1 MLSLLH
7 CEYIK
12 LKRSKFLLIGILGTL
27 IVPFFVMV
35 KAVANYFSDPEA
47 VIAVFSLYDSALMF
61 LMLLFAPM
69 VLTILGAWII
79 SREYTDGTLKNIF
92 VIPVSKTVFL
102 CGKLL
107 FFAIL
112 TFMFMLISWLEIL
125 VLALL
130 CNCFIPVTQLTVL
143 SFLFFFLKMLFGGIL
158 LCATQ
163 TPFIFLAIRTKGSTA
178 PLIAVTAVSLV
189 NVVLSNSGAAGFYPW
204 SASYLLVT
212 GRLSGQNCP
221 KEVSIC
227 MILMMCLLGIAA
239 SIFRFKKEEVK

>member
-1 MLSLLH
+1 
-7 CEYIK
+7 
-12 LKRSKFLLIGILGTL
+12 
-27 IVPFFVMV
+27 
-35 KAVANYFSDPEA
+35 
-47 VIAVFSLYDSALMF
+47 
-61 LMLLFAPM
+61 
-69 VLTILGAWII
+69 
-79 SREYTDGTLKNIF
+79 
-92 VIPVSKTVFL
+92 
-102 CGKLL
+102 
-107 FFAIL
+107 
-112 TFMFMLISWLEIL
+112 
-125 VLALL
+125 
-130 CNCFIPVTQLTVL
+130 
-143 SFLFFFLKMLFGGIL
+143 MLFGGIL

-163 TPFIFLAIRTKGSTA
+163 TPFIYLTIRTKGFTA